1 MANQTAKNILALYDE
16 TCKQMNDNFIFASQ
30 MEVDTQSGVDLQ
42 NANNVYWK
50 SVEQQAPVIEGFDLS
65 GTTPGAIIEQTY
77 PLNVSAPRNDWFTL
91 RAEELRDRRFME
103 RRAQAAARRLNADAN
118 QRASDLV
125 STTGSLYY
133 ESSSAGFDFVSEANT
148 LLRERQ
154 AYRDMGTSFFLTP
167 RESQVM
173 SSDLASR
180 TLFPNNRSEEAYATA
195 MIGENVAGF
204 NLFEA
209 PTYGNIA
216 ARVNA
221 TGGAIASDVTEVPE
235 GFTTVGGSIQNVD
248 YRFGVLPLGVGEGAN
263 FQAGD
268 VVTVAGVNALGL
280 MDKTDTGQLMT
291 FRVIEING
299 DDLTVYPK
307 PIAADQAGIT
317 DSQAAYA
324 NISTAIVS
332 TMAVA
337 AVNVTGGRANSFWCN
352 DSLSFVNADG
362 NLEVL
367 NEFEGMKVDS
377 TTLDNGIKLYIAYD
391 SNLSTLNC
399 RVRLFT
405 WYGLVNKDPSRNGNA
420 VFTP

>member
-16 TCKQMNDNFIFASQ
+16 TCKQLNDNFVFASQ
-30 MEVDTQSGVDLQ
+30 MDVDTQSGVDLQ

-50 SVEQQAPVIEGFDLS
+50 SVEQQAPIVEGFDLS
-65 GTTPGAIIEQTY
+65 GETPGNIIEQTY

-103 RRAQAAARRLNADAN
+103 RRAQAAARRLNSDAN
-118 QRASDLV
+118 QRAADLV
-125 STTGSLYY
+125 ANTGSLYY
-133 ESSSAGFDFVSEANT
+133 ESSSAGFDFLAEGNT
-148 LLRERQ
+148 ILRERQ

-167 RESQVM
+167 RESQIM

-180 TLFPNNRSEEAYATA
+180 TLFPNNRSEEAYASA
-195 MIGENVAGF
+195 MIGEKVAGF
-204 NLFEA
+204 DRVFEA

-216 ARVNA
+216 AA
-221 TGGAIASDVTEVPE
+221 SGGTTTVASDVVEVPE

-248 YRFGVLPLGVGEGAN
+248 YRFGTVSLDDASDFAV
-263 FQAGD
+263 GD
-268 VVTVAGVNALGL
+268 VITFEDVNALGL

-291 FRVIEING
+291 FRVIEKDS
-299 DDLTVYPK
+299 DDLTIYPK
-307 PIAADQAGIT
+307 PIAADQTGIT
-317 DSQAAYA
+317 SSEAAYA
-324 NISTAIVS
+324 NISTQIVS
-332 TMAVA
+332 GLEVSK
-337 AVNVTGGRANSFWCN
+337 VNTTGGRANSFWCN

-377 TTLDNGIKLYIAYD
+377 QTLDNGIKLYIAYD

-420 VFTP
+420 VHVPS

>member
-65 GTTPGAIIEQTY
+65 AVTPGNIIEQTY
-77 PLNVSAPRNDWFTL
+77 PLNVSAPRNDWFTI
-91 RAEELRDRRFME
+91 RSDELRDERFMN
-103 RRAQAAARRLNADAN
+103 RRAQAASRKLNADAN
-118 QRASDLV
+118 QRAAELV
-125 STTGSLYY
+125 ASTGTLYY
-133 ESSSAGFDFVSEANT
+133 ESNAAGFDFVSEANT
-148 LLRERQ
+148 IMRERQ

-173 SSDLASR
+173 ASDLASR

-216 ARVNA
+216 AA
-221 TGGAIASDVTEVPE
+221 TVGTTTVAADVTEVPE

-248 YRFGVLPLGVGEGAN
+248 YRFGTVSLTNAATFSV
-263 FQAGD
+263 GD
-268 VVTVAGVNALGL
+268 VITFAGVNALGL

-291 FRVIEING
+291 FRVIAKDTN
-299 DDLTVYPK
+299 DLTVYPK

-317 DSQAAYA
+317 TSQAAYA

-332 TMAVA
+332 GMTASK
-337 AVNVTGGRANSFWCN
+337 VNTVGGRANSFWAN
-352 DSLSFVNADG
+352 DSMTFVNADG

-367 NEFEGMKVDS
+367 NEFDGMKVDS
-377 TTLDNGIKLYIAYD
+377 TTLDNGVKLYIAYD
-391 SNLSTLNC
+391 ANLSTLNC

-420 VFTP
+420 VYTP

>member
-1 MANQTAKNILALYDE
+1 MANQTAKNILAFYDKA
-16 TCKQMNDNFIFASQ
+16 CRQMDDNFMFASQ
-30 MEVDTQSGVDLQ
+30 MDIDTQSGVDLQ

-50 SVEQQAPVIEGFDLS
+50 SVEQQAPVVEGFDLS
-65 GTTPGAIIEQTY
+65 AVTPGDIIQQTY

-103 RRAQAAARRLNADAN
+103 NRAMAAERKLSADAN
-118 QRASDLV
+118 QRASNLV
-125 STTGSLYY
+125 STTGTLYY
-133 ESSSAGFDFVSEANT
+133 ESSSAGFDFISEANT
-148 LLRERQ
+148 ILSERQ

-195 MIGENVAGF
+195 MIGEKVAGF
-204 NLFEA
+204 DRLFVA

-216 ARVNA
+216 AA
-221 TGGAIASDVTEVPE
+221 TAGTTTVAADVVEVPE

-248 YRFGVLPLGVGEGAN
+248 YRFGTVSLTDASTFSV
-263 FQAGD
+263 GD
-268 VVTVAGVNALGL
+268 VITFSTVNALGL
-280 MDKTDTGQLMT
+280 MDKTNTGQLMT
-291 FRVIEING
+291 FRVIEKDGNDI
-299 DDLTVYPK
+299 TVYPK
-307 PIAADQAGIT
+307 PIAADQTGISS
-317 DSQAAYA
+317 SQAAYA
-324 NISTAIVS
+324 NISTQIVS
-332 TMAVA
+332 GLTASK
-337 AVNVTGGRANSFWCN
+337 VNTTGGRANSFWCN

-405 WYGLVNKDPSRNGNA
+405 WYGLVNRDPSRNGSA
-420 VFTP
+420 VYVPA

>member
-16 TCKQMNDNFIFASQ
+16 TCKQMNDNFVFASQ

-50 SVEQQAPVIEGFDLS
+50 SVEQQAPIVEGFDLS
-65 GTTPGAIIEQTY
+65 GTTPGNIIEQTY

-103 RRAQAAARRLNADAN
+103 RRAQAASRKLNADAN
-118 QRASDLV
+118 QRAAELV
-125 STTGSLYY
+125 ANTGSIYY

-148 LLRERQ
+148 ILMERQ

-180 TLFPNNRSEEAYATA
+180 TLFPNNRSEEAYASA
-195 MIGENVAGF
+195 MIGEKVGGF
-204 NLFEA
+204 DRLFVA
-209 PTYGNIA
+209 PTYGSIA
-216 ARVNA
+216 AA
-221 TGGAIASDVTEVPE
+221 TSGTTTVDADVVEVPE
-235 GFTTVGGSIQNVD
+235 GFATVGGSIQNVD
-248 YRFGVLPLGVGEGAN
+248 YRFGTVSLADAST
-263 FQAGD
+263 FAKGD
-268 VVTVAGVNALGL
+268 VITFSTVNALGL

-291 FRVIEING
+291 FRVIEKDGNDI
-299 DDLTVYPK
+299 TVYPK
-307 PIAADQAGIT
+307 PIAADQTGIT
-317 DSQAAYA
+317 SSQAAYA
-324 NISTAIVS
+324 NISTQIVS
-332 TMAVA
+332 GLTASK
-337 AVNVTGGRANSFWCN
+337 VNTTGGRANSFWCN

-420 VFTP
+420 VYVP

>member
-16 TCKQMNDNFIFASQ
+16 TCKQMNDNFVFASQ

-50 SVEQQAPVIEGFDLS
+50 SVEQQAPIVEGFDLS
-65 GTTPGAIIEQTY
+65 STTPGNIIEQTY

-103 RRAQAAARRLNADAN
+103 RRAQAASRKLNADAN
-118 QRASDLV
+118 QRAAELV
-125 STTGSLYY
+125 ANTGSIYY
-133 ESSSAGFDFVSEANT
+133 ESSAAGFDFVSEANT
-148 LLRERQ
+148 ILMERQ

-180 TLFPNNRSEEAYATA
+180 TLFPNNRSEEAYASA
-195 MIGENVAGF
+195 MIGEKVGGF
-204 NLFEA
+204 DRLFVA
-209 PTYGNIA
+209 PTYGSIA
-216 ARVNA
+216 AA
-221 TGGAIASDVTEVPE
+221 TSGTTTVDADVVEVPE
-235 GFTTVGGSIQNVD
+235 GFATVGGSIQNVD
-248 YRFGVLPLGVGEGAN
+248 YRFGTVSLADAST
-263 FQAGD
+263 FAKGD
-268 VVTVAGVNALGL
+268 VITFSTVNALGL

-291 FRVIEING
+291 FRVIEKDGNDI
-299 DDLTVYPK
+299 TVYPK
-307 PIAADQAGIT
+307 PIAADQTSIT
-317 DSQAAYA
+317 SSQAAYA
-324 NISTAIVS
+324 NISTQIVS
-332 TMAVA
+332 GLTASK
-337 AVNVTGGRANSFWCN
+337 VNTTGGRANSFWCN

-420 VFTP
+420 VYVP

>member
-16 TCKQMNDNFIFASQ
+16 TCKQMNDNFVFASQ

-50 SVEQQAPVIEGFDLS
+50 SVEQQAPIVEGFDLS
-65 GTTPGAIIEQTY
+65 GTTPGNIIEQTY

-103 RRAQAAARRLNADAN
+103 RRAQAASRKLNADAN
-118 QRASDLV
+118 QRAAELV
-125 STTGSLYY
+125 ANTGSIYY
-133 ESSSAGFDFVSEANT
+133 ESSAAGFDFVSEANT
-148 LLRERQ
+148 ILMERQ

-180 TLFPNNRSEEAYATA
+180 TLFPNNRSEEAYASA
-195 MIGENVAGF
+195 MIGEKVGGF
-204 NLFEA
+204 DRLFVA
-209 PTYGNIA
+209 PTYGSIA
-216 ARVNA
+216 AA
-221 TGGAIASDVTEVPE
+221 TGGTTTVAEDVVEVPE

-248 YRFGVLPLGVGEGAN
+248 YRFGTVSLTDASTFAV
-263 FQAGD
+263 GD
-268 VVTVAGVNALGL
+268 VITFSTVNALGL

-291 FRVIEING
+291 FRVIEKG
-299 DDLTVYPK
+299 DNDITVYPK
-307 PIAADQAGIT
+307 PIAADQTSIT
-317 DSQAAYA
+317 SSQAAYA
-324 NISTAIVS
+324 NISTQIVS
-332 TMAVA
+332 GLTASK
-337 AVNVTGGRANSFWCN
+337 VNTTGGRANSFWCN

-420 VFTP
+420 VYVP